1 MLYRATANIGFG
13 DTTILKSQSIS
24 EKDFKKVPDRLKN
37 RFAKVQEANKL
48 VEVKSEG
55 TTDSK
60 AKAEA
65 DSKAKAESG
74 KNNQN
79 SKGEEN

>member
-1 MLYRATANIGFG
+1 MFYRATANIGFG
-13 DTTILKSQSIS
+13 DTTFLKNQSIS

-60 AKAEA
+60 AK
-65 DSKAKAESG
+65 DESG

-79 SKGEEN
+79 SKGEEK

>member
-1 MLYRATANIGFG
+1 MFYRATANIGFG
-13 DTTILKSQSIS
+13 DTTILKNQSIS